1 MTMLSEMIGLRIIP
15 ETKKRN
21 KAMSETLSAPI
32 RAKSEKPHDKYE
44 AAVFNFLLNNRE
56 VLGIKSVSKY
66 TALLVDGA
74 VELIDGRRLTIE
86 IKFRMNWT
94 KACQA
99 EYQFRNFLK
108 RHAYAHPATG
118 GIVFFEEFS
127 GDWDRQ
133 PKCRHW
139 KNGWNHWYQSHSE
152 VDGFHVDLLRLQKDK
167 LEGFPL
173 ARREDSK
180 STFEEITKAISQLP
194 PDQLA
199 QIRASLA
206 EYECLKEEEYDDS
219 PWTREELQALAWET
233 GKSLEWEDI
242 DEYDDAPEKP

>member
-1 MTMLSEMIGLRIIP
+1 MTTLSEMIGRRIILEP
-15 ETKKRN
+15 KKRN
-21 KAMSETLSAPI
+21 KAKSETLSAPI
-32 RAKSEKPHDKYE
+32 LAKSGKPHDKYE
-44 AAVFNFLLNNRE
+44 AAVFNFLLDYRE

-108 RHAYAHPATG
+108 RHAHAHPATG

-127 GDWDRQ
+127 GDWNKQ
-133 PKCRHW
+133 PKCRHL
-139 KNGWNHWYQSHSE
+139 KNGWIHWYRSHAE
-152 VDGFHVDLLRLQKDK
+152 VDSFRVDLLRLQKDK

-173 ARREDSK
+173 AEREESM
-180 STFEEITKAISQLP
+180 STVEEITHAIAQLS
-194 PDQLA
+194 PDQVA
-199 QIRASLA
+199 QIRAWLA
-206 EYECLKEEEYDDS
+206 EYDA
-219 PWTREELQALAWET
+219 RAW
-233 GKSLEWEDI
+233 
-242 DEYDDAPEKP
+242 DEQIE